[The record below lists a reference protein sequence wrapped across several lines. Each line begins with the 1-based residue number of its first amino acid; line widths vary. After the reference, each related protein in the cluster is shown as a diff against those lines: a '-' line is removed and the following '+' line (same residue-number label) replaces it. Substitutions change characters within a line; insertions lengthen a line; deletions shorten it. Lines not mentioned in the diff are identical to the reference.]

1 MTELKPM
8 PEHVTIQVPAQAW
21 NALLMKVARL
31 ETYLI
36 QREREV
42 LLCNL
47 AALEDTFEL
56 PRTKEKR
63 VR

>member
-8 PEHVTIQVPAQAW
+8 PDHAIIQVPAATW
-21 NALLMKVARL
+21 NALILKVARL
-31 ETYLI
+31 ENYLM